1 METVNAKIL
10 KQKQVWHFL
19 RNSEKTDVIGEG
31 MNKKKATEDEVR
43 ESDRSQIM
51 WAIARSVVLFQ
62 AWWETI
68 RRFEQEE
75 SEHISLLL

>member
-1 METVNAKIL
+1 M
-10 KQKQVWHFL
+10 

-43 ESDRSQIM
+43 ESDRSQIT

-62 AWWETI
+62 A
-68 RRFEQEE
+68 
-75 SEHISLLL
+75 